1 MKWSI
6 GTKIGSGFGGAV
18 IILVILGSLAFVSIS
33 RLIESSQRVDQVHSG
48 LWMLKDLLGSV
59 TELESSSRGYALTGD
74 ARYLTLS
81 TDVSATVDGLL
92 DQLFVVF
99 EDPLQRSRTQALRP
113 LVDEKLLVIAETIE
127 ARKTGGQAAVDAFI
141 AGNEGKDLMDDL
153 RRLAADIE
161 ADALADLGALEHEA
175 RQQATR
181 TKMILLVGIL
191 LTMATIAVGAVRLGK
206 HVAEPLAD
214 ITRIAGL
221 ISQGDLSASIPKSD
235 RQDEIGVLIRTF
247 ASMKRWLDD
256 MSRAASNIAK
266 GDLVTEVRPVSGE
279 DVLGN
284 AFATMRESLRHT
296 TEELQEASN
305 TLASSASEILAATT
319 QMAASAGETAASIA
333 QTTTTVEE
341 VKQTAQ
347 LSSDKSRA
355 VSDAAQNAVKV
366 ARDGSR
372 AVAEALASMERIR
385 DQVESVAE
393 TVVRLS
399 EQSQA
404 IGDIVGTV
412 AELAEQSNLLAV
424 NAAIEAARAGEH
436 GKGFGVVAQE
446 VRSLAEQSKEATTQ
460 VRAILSET
468 QQAISSV
475 VLATEQGSK
484 TVEAGIQQ
492 SGEAGESIRLLAE
505 VIEDGADAAF
515 QIAAS
520 SHQQAV
526 GIDQISAAMQ
536 SIKQASTQ
544 NVSGARQT
552 EIAARNLH
560 ELGLKLKDL
569 LQTYRT

>member
-1 MKWSI
+1 
-6 GTKIGSGFGGAV
+6 
-18 IILVILGSLAFVSIS
+18 
-33 RLIESSQRVDQVHSG
+33 
-48 LWMLKDLLGSV
+48 
-59 TELESSSRGYALTGD
+59 
-74 ARYLTLS
+74 
-81 TDVSATVDGLL
+81 
-92 DQLFVVF
+92 
-99 EDPLQRSRTQALRP
+99 
-113 LVDEKLLVIAETIE
+113 
-127 ARKTGGQAAVDAFI
+127 
-141 AGNEGKDLMDDL
+141 
-153 RRLAADIE
+153 
-161 ADALADLGALEHEA
+161 
-175 RQQATR
+175 
-181 TKMILLVGIL
+181 
-191 LTMATIAVGAVRLGK
+191 
-206 HVAEPLAD
+206 
-214 ITRIAGL
+214 
-221 ISQGDLSASIPKSD
+221 
-235 RQDEIGVLIRTF
+235 
-247 ASMKRWLDD
+247 MKRWLDA
-256 MSRAASNIAK
+256 MSHAATHIAE
-266 GDLVTEVRPVSGE
+266 GDLVTEVRPTSE
-279 DVLGN
+279 KDVLGN

-393 TVVRLS
+393 TVVHLS

-404 IGDIVGTV
+404 IGDIVATV

-475 VLATEQGSK
+475 VLATEQGSN
-484 TVEAGIQQ
+484 TVEAGIHQ

-505 VIEDGADAAF
+505 IIEDGADAAF

-544 NVSGARQT
+544 NVSGAKQT

-560 ELGLKLKDL
+560 ELGLKLKDI